1 MKTFD
6 FGKWPKNRK
15 KVKANPSLVPGSLS
29 LYAALIYLNT
39 FYRFYAWVSV
49 PDASGREAPLAVTS
63 HIGSSLTLH
72 PRFFSRLFQNDWT
85 WLVLAYTKRVR
96 PTSKAC

>member
-15 KVKANPSLVPGSLS
+15 KVKANPQRSPRLS

-39 FYRFYAWVSV
+39 FYRFYAWVFGAERFSARSTFSCDV
-49 PDASGREAPLAVTS
+49 THRSQSHTTSAFFLALVS
-63 HIGSSLTLH
+63 ERLDLAGISL
-72 PRFFSRLFQNDWT
+72 
-85 WLVLAYTKRVR
+85 
-96 PTSKAC
+96 C